1 MILIIG
7 GTILLMFG
15 LMWWSKRRYGPVAL
29 GLVVGLVLADW
40 WASQVALL
48 LDGVGWRL
56 SGLPSRGLA
65 ALLLLLLPA
74 GLLLLGGNKYANG
87 RQALLAAAALAAFLA
102 ALLVPVLG
110 DQLVL
115 DGVGATVYGW
125 LGEHWQ
131 RLATVGLV
139 YAVIDT
145 GLPAAHHHS
154 KRGRPKKS

>member
-87 RQALLAAAALAAFLA
+87 
-102 ALLVPVLG
+102 
-110 DQLVL
+110 D
-115 DGVGATVYGW
+115 
-125 LGEHWQ
+125 
-131 RLATVGLV
+131 RLCWRPRPWRRFWRRCWCRCW
-139 YAVIDT
+139 VIN
-145 GLPAAHHHS
+145 
-154 KRGRPKKS
+154 